1 MGERAT
7 AVGTRWFLQTVSGN
21 VRTFFLG
28 KVENSSPLEGV
39 ATETESVLDVEHG
52 TNESHKTTFVEKDVT
67 ISLPFSTTENSA
79 LTIASAY
86 AENLNS
92 NTNQI
97 YFGKIKND
105 DDATVVGILG
115 RVINVTYSDD
125 NGAVSKITVNIKG
138 NTATIP
144 AAASESES
152 A

>member
-1 MGERAT
+1 MAKKAT

-21 VRTFFLG
+21 VRTFFG
-28 KVENSSPLEGV
+28 KVENCSPLEGV
-39 ATETESVLDVEHG
+39 ATESESVLDVENG
-52 TNESHKTTFVEKDVT
+52 TNESHKTTFIEKDIT
-67 ISLPFSTTENSA
+67 ITLPFSRTENPA

-92 NTNQI
+92 DTNQI

-115 RVINVTYSDD
+115 RVINVTYPDD
-125 NGAVSKITVNIKG
+125 NGAVSKVTVNIKG
-138 NTATIP
+138 NAATVP